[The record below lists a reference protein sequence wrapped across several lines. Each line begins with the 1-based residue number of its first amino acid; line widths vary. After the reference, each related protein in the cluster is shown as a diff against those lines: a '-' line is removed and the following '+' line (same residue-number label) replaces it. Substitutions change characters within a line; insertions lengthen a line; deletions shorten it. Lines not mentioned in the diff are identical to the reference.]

1 MDIRREKQ
9 IIAAIAKEFQNQ
21 NNTLKIPVPA
31 DEVEQTAVDLADS
44 LSMKLFIHS
53 GRNGE
58 AAFIGRR
65 KICLKLKQE
74 LGGSIKRRGVYTVW
88 SGINRANRALDII
101 NAVLQEEIDATRKRT
116 DNPAAIQTP
125 PDNRRCL
132 FF

>member
-58 AAFIGRR
+58 ASCR
-65 KICLKLKQE
+65 KKL
-74 LGGSIKRRGVYTVW
+74 TPP
-88 SGINRANRALDII
+88 A
-101 NAVLQEEIDATRKRT
+101 KRT

>member
-101 NAVLQEEIDATRKRT
+101 NAVLQKEIDATRKK
-116 DNPAAIQTP
+116 NQ
-125 PDNRRCL
+125 
-132 FF
+132 

>member
-53 GRNGE
+53 GRE

-101 NAVLQEEIDATRKRT
+101 NAALQEEIDATRKK
-116 DNPAAIQTP
+116 
-125 PDNRRCL
+125 NR
-132 FF
+132 

>member
-31 DEVEQTAVDLADS
+31 DEVEQTAVDLAD

-101 NAVLQEEIDATRKRT
+101 NAVLQEEIDATRKK
-116 DNPAAIQTP
+116 NQ
-125 PDNRRCL
+125 
-132 FF
+132 